1 DLEVEDTHCYYAAGV
16 LVSNCHQYKAKDSD
30 QGWAFGLLAKTI
42 PAVITLTG
50 TFFGGPASSILWLL
64 HRTQRDV
71 RDDFGFS
78 DEKRWV
84 RRFGVLETTFK
95 VEDNEH
101 GAHSGLRR
109 RRVSTKEKP
118 GISPGIVRYT
128 LPTTIFASI
137 KDLGIKLPS
146 FTEEFVTFEPTV
158 EMERDLSRVWNFT
171 WDEMKEWWPHYTS
184 AWLQWNLARPN
195 SCFRF
200 EEVHGYTGNKTLECP
215 PVVNEGELLP
225 KEEWLA
231 HMVKTELA
239 SGRKVIV
246 YLRQTG
252 TRDIRSRLVDVLTQV
267 GIPGVVVLKS
277 SIPPRRREQWL
288 QDHPANVLITNP
300 KLVETGL
307 DLVQYSTGVFYEVEY
322 SLYTLW
328 QACRRIWR
336 LGQTRPVKMFYL
348 SYESTLEEKAYT
360 LAGQKIKASQLL
372 YGDEVASALVEDPGD
387 ASLVMALLKAIDAG
401 DDLKLDHDSG
411 LFADTENV
419 VSNSVVGN
427 PTIPSLSVFEKWA
440 LAQGL
445 SYQAAVRSVWRRQ
458 HKPVSD
464 AQMSLF

>member
-1 DLEVEDTHCYYAAGV
+1 
-16 LVSNCHQYKAKDSD
+16 
-30 QGWAFGLLAKTI
+30 
-42 PAVITLTG
+42 
-50 TFFGGPASSILWLL
+50 
-64 HRTQRDV
+64 
-71 RDDFGFS
+71 
-78 DEKRWV
+78 
-84 RRFGVLETTFK
+84 
-95 VEDNEH
+95 
-101 GAHSGLRR
+101 
-109 RRVSTKEKP
+109 
-118 GISPGIVRYT
+118 
-128 LPTTIFASI
+128 
-137 KDLGIKLPS
+137 
-146 FTEEFVTFEPTV
+146 
-158 EMERDLSRVWNFT
+158 
-171 WDEMKEWWPHYTS
+171 
-184 AWLQWNLARPN
+184 
-195 SCFRF
+195 
-200 EEVHGYTGNKTLECP
+200 
-215 PVVNEGELLP
+215 
-225 KEEWLA
+225 
-231 HMVKTELA
+231 
-239 SGRKVIV
+239 KVIV

-277 SIPPRRREQWL
+277 SIPPRRREKWL

-348 SYESTLEEKAYT
+348 SYKETLEEKAYT

-387 ASLVMALLKAIDAG
+387 ASLVMALLKAIDGG

-411 LFADTENV
+411 LFGDTENV

-427 PTIPSLSVFEKWA
+427 PTIPSLSVFEQWA
-440 LAQGL
+440 LEQGL